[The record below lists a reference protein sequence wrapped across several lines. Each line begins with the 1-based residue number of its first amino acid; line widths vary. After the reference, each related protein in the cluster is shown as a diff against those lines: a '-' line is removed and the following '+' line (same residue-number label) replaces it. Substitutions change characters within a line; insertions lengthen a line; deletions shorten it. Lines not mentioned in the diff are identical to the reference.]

1 MGFLISVGVARITKG
16 HGFCGGTAA
25 DTHVDVARL
34 REPDT
39 RAVALRI
46 AADQRSIDTFS
57 EAFLLAR
64 RAFAAQHRVASR
76 RGRAKP
82 VVRHMYALISRCIA
96 SIRRAAN
103 RVRAGWPAPAL
114 AYPCR
119 RIACFSTVTKFIVT
133 TILISGTGGQ
143 NTALLFVTNLIGG
156 TLAVIGRMQTA
167 AIAGAAGI
175 RSTGERIT
183 AVFRTGRT
191 SLVAADIPRRAKIIV
206 VAWRGI
212 RRIITFA
219 GFALHRIRTNIG
231 IFRTVTGLNTL
242 RTIGR

>member
-34 REPDT
+34 RESDT

-103 RVRAGWPAPAL
+103 RVRAGWRNSAL
-114 AYPCR
+114 AH
-119 RIACFSTVTKFIVT
+119 
-133 TILISGTGGQ
+133 LG
-143 NTALLFVTNLIGG
+143 
-156 TLAVIGRMQTA
+156 
-167 AIAGAAGI
+167 
-175 RSTGERIT
+175 
-183 AVFRTGRT
+183 
-191 SLVAADIPRRAKIIV
+191 
-206 VAWRGI
+206 
-212 RRIITFA
+212 
-219 GFALHRIRTNIG
+219 
-231 IFRTVTGLNTL
+231 
-242 RTIGR
+242 